1 MSLGD
6 VLSFLL
12 FRVLLASSFFF
23 FFNPQ
28 HPCVH
33 DEVTGLSLLGLPALQ
48 ALLYHC
54 RYFQHVAL
62 CASSCYQGRRVFH
75 AQPCADAGGGGLF
88 PPENT
93 LLGRSGVK
101 PITRCQQGS
110 PSEIS
115 SVRRRLDSEDSLL
128 FWRSVPPASADN
140 HRRPSSSLSTSS
152 TMVSGPLTYTH
163 STLQNQTMST
173 QASPSFWSFQSRG
186 SMLHT
191 PKGPS
196 PLNVTEDTPAS
207 RLMTQGTREAFLMAV
222 FTFAFSLM
230 EI

>member
-1 MSLGD
+1 MSL
-6 VLSFLL
+6 
-12 FRVLLASSFFF
+12 
-23 FFNPQ
+23 Q
-28 HPCVH
+28 
-33 DEVTGLSLLGLPALQ
+33 GLPALQ

-75 AQPCADAGGGGLF
+75 SQPCADAGGGPF

-101 PITRCQQGS
+101 PITRCQRGS

-115 SVRRRLDSEDSLL
+115 SVRGRLDSEDSLL

-140 HRRPSSSLSTSS
+140 RRRPSSSLSTSS

-163 STLQNQTMST
+163 TRTHSTLKNQTLYFVHYRVEVRCST
-173 QASPSFWSFQSRG
+173 PRKVR
-186 SMLHT
+186 H
-191 PKGPS
+191 
-196 PLNVTEDTPAS
+196 
-207 RLMTQGTREAFLMAV
+207 R
-222 FTFAFSLM
+222 
-230 EI
+230 

>member
-1 MSLGD
+1 MSLFPRCF
-6 VLSFLL
+6 VVPAVSCALS
-12 FRVLLASSFFF
+12 VVFFF
-23 FFNPQ
+23 KKNPQ

-33 DEVTGLSLLGLPALQ
+33 DEVTGVSLLGLPALQ

-173 QASPSFWSFQSRG
+173 QASPSFW
-186 SMLHT
+186 
-191 PKGPS
+191 
-196 PLNVTEDTPAS
+196 
-207 RLMTQGTREAFLMAV
+207 
-222 FTFAFSLM
+222 
-230 EI
+230 

>member
-1 MSLGD
+1 MSLFPRCF
-6 VLSFLL
+6 VVPAVSCALSVVFFLL
-12 FRVLLASSFFF
+12 FFL
-23 FFNPQ
+23 NPQ

-33 DEVTGLSLLGLPALQ
+33 DEVTGVSLLGLPALQ

-75 AQPCADAGGGGLF
+75 SQPCADAGGGGLF

-115 SVRRRLDSEDSLL
+115 SCPPPIRFRGLSVVLEERPAGVRRQPQEAFQLALHVQHDGQRTPHLHT
-128 FWRSVPPASADN
+128 FNTVQ
-140 HRRPSSSLSTSS
+140 HT
-152 TMVSGPLTYTH
+152 
-163 STLQNQTMST
+163 QNQTMSCLLKRLLHCGH
-173 QASPSFWSFQSRG
+173 SRVEVRC
-186 SMLHT
+186 ST
-191 PKGPS
+191 PRK
-196 PLNVTEDTPAS
+196 V
-207 RLMTQGTREAFLMAV
+207 RHR
-222 FTFAFSLM
+222 
-230 EI
+230 

>member
-1 MSLGD
+1 M
-6 VLSFLL
+6 
-12 FRVLLASSFFF
+12 
-23 FFNPQ
+23 
-28 HPCVH
+28 
-33 DEVTGLSLLGLPALQ
+33 SLLGLPALQ

-75 AQPCADAGGGGLF
+75 SQPCADAGGGGGLF

-101 PITRCQQGS
+101 PLTCRQQGS

-115 SVRRRLDSEDSLL
+115 SVRGRLDAEDSLL

-152 TMVSGPLTYTH
+152 TMVSGPLAYPH
-163 STLQNQTMST
+163 STLQNQTIAT
-173 QASPSFWSFQSRG
+173 RASPSFWSLQSRG
-186 SMLHT
+186 SALHT

-207 RLMTQGTREAFLMAV
+207 RLMAQGTREAFLMAM
-222 FTFAFSLM
+222 FTFASSLM

>member
-1 MSLGD
+1 MQDVVTREEKGAGCHSGIKSRSVYSPRLRGKYKLAYFQD

-23 FFNPQ
+23 FFFNPQ

-33 DEVTGLSLLGLPALQ
+33 DEVTGVSLLGLPALQ

-62 CASSCYQGRRVFH
+62 CASGCYQGRRVFH
-75 AQPCADAGGGGLF
+75 SQPCADAGGGGLF

-93 LLGRSGVK
+93 LLGRSRVK

-115 SVRRRLDSEDSLL
+115 SCPPPIRFRGLFVVLEERPAGVRRQPQE
-128 FWRSVPPASADN
+128 A
-140 HRRPSSSLSTSS
+140 
-152 TMVSGPLTYTH
+152 
-163 STLQNQTMST
+163 
-173 QASPSFWSFQSRG
+173 FQLALHVQHDG
-186 SMLHT
+186 QWTPHLHT
-191 PKGPS
+191 FNTAKSNYVYSSVSFILVIP
-196 PLNVTEDTPAS
+196 E
-207 RLMTQGTREAFLMAV
+207 
-222 FTFAFSLM
+222 
-230 EI
+230 